1 MYRKKS
7 FLNALSKKIIIHK
20 KMMNSTE
27 VIQYINLTNKKTP
40 CIMLKIVEFSAN
52 EFLLKV
58 YRNES
63 KILIKKNR
71 KRI

>member
-1 MYRKKS
+1 
-7 FLNALSKKIIIHK
+7 
-20 KMMNSTE
+20 MMNSTE